1 MPPPVDMTKG
11 RAALRGSLVAEQ
23 DPFFIALGGPKAH
36 DSSGRDDKGESG
48 ASSEGSCWYRTRFS
62 SPWVGRRPMTPPV
75 EMTKGR
81 AALPATVVAE
91 QDPFFITLGG
101 PLAHDFSGRD
111 DNSIAG
117 SNPVT
122 WLLFDSFTELSSR
135 PELRRS
141 VVEGPAV
148 P

>member
-1 MPPPVDMTKG
+1 MTKGRTALPATVVAEQEPFSSSWVGRRPMTPPVEMTKG
-11 RAALRGSLVAEQ
+11 RAALPATVVAEQ
-23 DPFFIALGGPKAH
+23 KP
-36 DSSGRDDKGESG
+36 
-48 ASSEGSCWYRTRFS
+48 FS

>member
-1 MPPPVDMTKG
+1 
-11 RAALRGSLVAEQ
+11 
-23 DPFFIALGGPKAH
+23 
-36 DSSGRDDKGESG
+36 
-48 ASSEGSCWYRTRFS
+48 
-62 SPWVGRRPMTPPV
+62 MTPPV

-122 WLLFDSFTELSSR
+122 WLLFDSSTELSSR

-148 P
+148 PRHPLKSAPKNAPDSKSFPDQNAV